1 MVNFLCSF
9 AIHNIRKCEM
19 RQRKNIDSYKSKDY
33 NTNCLNTKIKIGE

>member
-19 RQRKNIDSYKSKDY
+19 RQRE
-33 NTNCLNTKIKIGE
+33 KILTVTDQKITILTV